1 MPVPVAIHFTSF
13 LLQLMNKITHKM
25 SRKEVLISIC
35 LYKQKDIDSTPSEIQ
50 FHSSVELR

>member
-1 MPVPVAIHFTSF
+1 MPVAIHFTSF